1 MRKLSALVLSFSL
14 TACQGPVPVA
24 QTPAVEPG
32 RQTPASP
39 AMPSAAAAAPI
50 SAQPGPQQPA
60 NLSLKGRI
68 LMPSGV
74 TQQKNGILMP
84 SGIVVPSG
92 ILMPSGLTSGFQT
105 LQQRP
110 PEVPYTHVVF
120 RIEILDAQ
128 GHLVQSGSSDPTG
141 QFGSTLPRRLIDYQ
155 ILVEAEAYP
164 DFEMSARV
172 SNAEDPDV
180 ASIYIEIGPRSTAI
194 DLIFD
199 QLQEGEHT
207 ARDLPLGNFERVPE
221 LVREVDQLEKALIP
235 VLGLRPLGDL
245 GGDPGVQP
253 VIRRSL
259 ENLDA
264 LVAMHPELLHSGYPT
279 SSPSGAPGEQMP
291 GAPGTI
297 YGPPPSSGGG
307 GLPGPGGPGGS
318 GGPGGLGGPGGGGAG
333 SFSGPSEDLE
343 IETSIEGLG
352 LDEFQVNS
360 TTAGEQG
367 APVLARDSDGDFV
380 VVWQSNDSSDNGI
393 FAQRYDSLGLSLG
406 G

>member
-1 MRKLSALVLSFSL
+1 MRKLSILLLSLSF
-14 TACQGPVPVA
+14 TACQGPVPVT
-24 QTPAVEPG
+24 QPKAVQPE
-32 RQTPASP
+32 THSP
-39 AMPSAAAAAPI
+39 SSPSLPSPAAAPQI
-50 SAQPGPQQPA
+50 SALPGPQQPA

-120 RIEILDAQ
+120 RIEILDQQ

-141 QFGSTLPRRLIDYQ
+141 QFGFTLPRQLIDYQ

-164 DFEMSARV
+164 DFEMSARA
-172 SNAEDPDV
+172 SNSEDPDV
-180 ASIYIEIGPRSTAI
+180 ALLYVEIGPRSTAI
-194 DLIFD
+194 DLIYA

-207 ARDLPLGNFERVPE
+207 ARNLPLGNFERVPE
-221 LVREVDQLEKALIP
+221 LVHEVDQLEKALIP

-245 GGDPGVQP
+245 GGDPGVLP

-264 LVAMHPELLHSGYPT
+264 LVAMHPELLHSGYPL
-279 SSPSGAPGEQMP
+279 SSPSGAPEGQMP

-297 YGPPPSSGGG
+297 YGPPPASGGG
-307 GLPGPGGPGGS
+307 GLLGPGGSGGS
-318 GGPGGLGGPGGGGAG
+318 GGPGGLG
-333 SFSGPSEDLE
+333 
-343 IETSIEGLG
+343 
-352 LDEFQVNS
+352 
-360 TTAGEQG
+360 
-367 APVLARDSDGDFV
+367 
-380 VVWQSNDSSDNGI
+380 
-393 FAQRYDSLGLSLG
+393 
-406 G
+406 